1 MFVAVTEQVYAVPFV
16 SPETVIGLVDPVP
29 VTAPGLHVARY
40 VVIAD
45 PPVDPGAVKLTE
57 AAPFPAVAAPMAGAE
72 GGVA

>member
-1 MFVAVTEQVYAVPFV
+1 VYAVPFV
-16 SPETVIGLVDPVP
+16 SPDTVIGLDDPVP

-45 PPVDPGAVKLTE
+45 PPVAPGVVKLT
-57 AAPFPAVAAPMAGAE
+57 AADPFPAVAVPMAGAA

>member
-1 MFVAVTEQVYAVPFV
+1 MYAVPFV
-16 SPETVIGLVDPVP
+16 SPETVIGLDEPVP

-45 PPVDPGAVKLTE
+45 PPVAPGAVNGIL
-57 AAPFPAVAAPMAGAE
+57 ADPFPTAAVPIAGAA